1 MATAAVLSRVMDY
14 HSRLGSTGAE
24 ANKKKSR
31 PAMFPIFEYFLVSWI
46 DAAETA
52 RMPITDEVIRAQGK
66 KIADRLGVI
75 EECKENYDNFE
86 MSSGWL
92 QGFKQRH
99 NIDQHKRHR
108 QSGGVYD
115 IIAIPTHR
123 LSLSTGLRQFP
134 VRDRYN
140 CDEGRLHFDKQPDI
154 NTSAGPGDEGDS
166 GDKSR
171 FTIFFCVNADG
182 TDKRRVTVM
191 SKVRTPSAFRRER
204 VNPAN
209 LPVTYRYNKKVSL
222 PTDLWYEFL
231 RSLDGDMRAAG
242 RHIAL
247 VCENCPTYPP
257 PTKPPP
263 NYRGPPPP
271 VLTNITLFFLP
282 TNTAPALQP
291 LSQGIIVS
299 FKATYRKM
307 YAELL
312 VEHLGNTGVKR
323 EKLDTLEAIDI
334 IASAWS
340 AVPARIVLQ
349 CWQAAGICEDLQM
362 IDVGGSPADYIEGQ
376 KRQCQ
381 NLCQRLQPRHE
392 LSIPAFEEFWRPDAD
407 IPGYGNGELEAPNV
421 DRIVDEGVASG
432 ILRRGPTEP
441 LDLDNQELE
450 VDDAEEDPEQNPAP
464 QIISHK
470 LAIQY
475 LVEVNRYLR
484 SLPVSEL
491 KTPLG
496 KEISVPGAIE
506 SNALVMAGI
515 PQ

>member
-1 MATAAVLSRVMDY
+1 MTTVTELDHIIGD
-14 HSRLGSTGAE
+14 HSYLAGAE

-46 DAAETA
+46 DAAEA
-52 RMPITDEVIRAQGK
+52 VRMPITDEVIRIQGK
-66 KIADRLGVI
+66 MIADRLGVLD
-75 EECKENYDNFE
+75 ECKENYDNFE

-108 QSGGVYD
+108 QAGGAFD
-115 IIAIPTHR
+115 QSAIPTHR

-134 VRDRYN
+134 TRDRYN
-140 CDEGRLHFDKQPDI
+140 CDESRLHFDKQPEI
-154 NTSAGPGDEGDS
+154 NTPVGPREEGDN
-166 GDKSR
+166 GDKSK
-171 FTIFFCVNADG
+171 FTLFFCVNADG
-182 TDKRRVTVM
+182 TDRRRVTVI
-191 SKVRTPSAFRRER
+191 SKVRTPSVFRRER

-209 LPVTYRYNKKVSL
+209 LPVTYRYNKKISL

-231 RSLDGDMRAAG
+231 RSFDADMRIAR

-282 TNTAPALQP
+282 ANTAPVLQP

-312 VEHLGNTGVKR
+312 LEHFGNTGSR
-323 EKLDTLEAIDI
+323 HEKLNTLEAIDI

-340 AVPARIVLQ
+340 AVPARIILQ
-349 CWQAAGICEDLQM
+349 CWQAAAICEDLQM

-381 NLCQRLQPRHE
+381 SFCQRLLPRQE
-392 LSIPAFEEFWRPDAD
+392 LSQTSFEEFWRPEED
-407 IPGYGNGELEAPNV
+407 IPGSGSSGLEIPDV
-421 DRIVDEGVASG
+421 DRILNEGVASG
-432 ILRRGPTEP
+432 VFRRGPEVMDLEDP
-441 LDLDNQELE
+441 ELDA
-450 VDDAEEDPEQNPAP
+450 DDAEEELQDSSAP

-470 LAIQY
+470 VAIQY
-475 LVEVNRYLR
+475 LAEVNRYLR